1 MSSLQA
7 SSDSV
12 PDLQSFRS
20 TYTLAHDVRNPL
32 TSINLSVEMLSSVIK
47 DGESRLCLDIIM
59 RSSARINEL
68 INEILKH
75 QDR

>member
-7 SSDSV
+7 SSNSV
-12 PDLQSFRS
+12 SDHQAFRS

-32 TSINLSVEMLSSVIK
+32 TSINLSVEMLNSIIT
-47 DGESRLCLDIIM
+47 DGELRSYLGIIM